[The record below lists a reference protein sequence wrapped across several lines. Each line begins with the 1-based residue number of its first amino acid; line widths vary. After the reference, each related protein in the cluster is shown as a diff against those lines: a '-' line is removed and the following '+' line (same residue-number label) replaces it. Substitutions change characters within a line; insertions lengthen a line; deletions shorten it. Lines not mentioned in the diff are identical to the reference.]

1 MPKPVVIT
9 ADSPVDLTPAL
20 AARFNIPVIPLY
32 VTLGEKT
39 YRDGVDISTRE
50 LFDRYETE
58 KIIPRTSAIPIAD
71 YMSFFH
77 EFTDKGFSVVH
88 FSLSSAISSTHQN
101 ALIAAEE
108 FSDVHVVDS
117 LNLST
122 GIALLVVNACAMR
135 DEGLDARDIFDAV
148 NALRSKICQ
157 SFVIDKLEFLR
168 KGGRC
173 SALTALGAN
182 VLNIHPSIEMVDGK
196 LELAK
201 KYRGKIEAI
210 QTNYIQDQLQKHNR
224 IHRGIV
230 FLCHSGIPAHQAEA
244 LRRLVESTLDF
255 EQVILTEAGCTI
267 SAHCGPNCLGLAFL
281 LK

>member
-1 MPKPVVIT
+1 MSKPVVIT
-9 ADSPVDLTPAL
+9 ADSPIDLIPAL
-20 AARFNIPVIPLY
+20 AGQFKISVIPLY
-32 VTLGEKT
+32 VTLGDQT
-39 YRDGVDISTRE
+39 YRDGVDISTRDI
-50 LFDRYETE
+50 FDRYETE
-58 KIIPRTSAIPIAD
+58 KTIPRTSAIPIAD

-77 EFTDKGFSVVH
+77 DFTDKGNAVVH

-122 GIALLVVNACAMR
+122 GIALLAVKACAMR
-135 DEGLDARDIFDAV
+135 DEGLDAKEIFEAV
-148 NALRSKICQ
+148 NALRKHICQ

-182 VLNIHPSIEMVDGK
+182 VLNIHPSIEMAEGK

-201 KYRGKIEAI
+201 KYRGKIETI
-210 QTNYIQDQLQKHNR
+210 QMNYLQDQLQKYNR
-224 IHRGIV
+224 INKDTV
-230 FLCHSGIPAHQAEA
+230 FICHSGIPVLQVEN
-244 LRRLVESTLDF
+244 LRRLVEETFDF
-255 EQVILTEAGCTI
+255 EQVFVTEAGCTI
-267 SAHCGPNCLGLAFL
+267 SAHCGPNCLGFAFL
-281 LK
+281 LN